1 MRDILFREKRE
12 DNGEWIEGVAFP
24 DEDWSITIW
33 KQNHIDGSLNG
44 YEVDPAS
51 IGRYTGMTDKNGKKI
66 FEGDICWFYG
76 GEYYSGVWEHNAI
89 ITITD
94 IADDEQAF
102 YLHNAEY
109 CEVISNIHDNPE
121 MLKSIKEV

>member
-1 MRDILFREKRE
+1 MRDILFRGKRE

-33 KQNHIDGSLNG
+33 KQNHIDGSLDG
-44 YEVDPAS
+44 YAVDPAS

-76 GEYYSGVWEHNAI
+76 GEYYSGSWEHNTIVA
-89 ITITD
+89 ITD
-94 IADDEQAF
+94 ITDDEQIH
-102 YLHNAEY
+102 YLKNAEY
-109 CEVISNIHDNPE
+109 CEIIGNVHDGGAYD
-121 MLKSIKEV
+121 